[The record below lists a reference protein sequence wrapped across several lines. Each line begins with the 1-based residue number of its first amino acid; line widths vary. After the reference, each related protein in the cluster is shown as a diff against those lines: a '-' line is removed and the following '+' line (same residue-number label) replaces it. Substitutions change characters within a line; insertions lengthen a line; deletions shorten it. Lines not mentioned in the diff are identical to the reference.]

1 MDWIK
6 NLSLKKSFFTIITT
20 SLIAAMVLSVL
31 FSSLCNAL
39 IDHFDLYV
47 TVPVE
52 ESSLDNS
59 EAIVPDNSAI
69 VITGEGGTQTT
80 YYYTYKV
87 EPGYSILSSLQIAM
101 PVVFVI
107 VALICADIIFY
118 RLKLKRPIAILLDSA
133 ERIQKQDLD
142 FEITGYASDE
152 LGELCLAFESMRK
165 TLVTPK
171 GYRERKS

>member
-6 NLSLKKSFFTIITT
+6 NLSLKKSFFAIITT
-20 SLIAAMVLSVL
+20 SLIAAIVLSVL

-59 EAIVPDNSAI
+59 EAIVPDDSVIA
-69 VITGEGGTQTT
+69 ITGEGGTQTT

-107 VALICADIIFY
+107 VALICADIISC

-152 LGELCLAFESMRK
+152 LGEL
-165 TLVTPK
+165 
-171 GYRERKS
+171 